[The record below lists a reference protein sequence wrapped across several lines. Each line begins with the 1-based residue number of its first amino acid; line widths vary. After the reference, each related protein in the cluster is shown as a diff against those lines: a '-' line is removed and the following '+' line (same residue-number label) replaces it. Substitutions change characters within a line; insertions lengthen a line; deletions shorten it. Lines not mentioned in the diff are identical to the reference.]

1 MSSKLEKL
9 LISYTAER
17 DSIKAE
23 LEERAAEMD
32 YSRVQLFSKALNHI
46 NQQLQTL
53 YNLQDKWHDEKEQLE
68 HWIKLLEK
76 SSVAGDENYMQDY
89 YACKIAIEK
98 ERLAELS
105 NNTVQK
111 TPPGSFLHEVLLKLL
126 SKELESFTLVLLDS
140 QKLLCHIR
148 LVRKTLILTV
158 PEVRRHRA
166 SYTLR
171 KSRIR
176 KLKSLGFRLYD
187 NKDKLMLFAPYFTL
201 EEVDAVQR
209 VLARIT
215 FEVFYFKALA
225 GETFIRYYP

>member
-9 LISYTAER
+9 LVSYTTER
-17 DSIKAE
+17 DSIMSE
-23 LEERAAEMD
+23 LEERAAEKD

-53 YNLQDKWHDEKEQLE
+53 YNLQDKWYDEKGQIER
-68 HWIKLLEK
+68 WIKLLEE
-76 SSVAGDENYMQDY
+76 SSVAGDENRMQDY

-98 ERLAELS
+98 EKLAERS
-105 NNTVQK
+105 NTAVQK
-111 TPPGSFLHEVLLKLL
+111 SPPGSLLHELLLKLL

-140 QKLLCHIR
+140 QKLICQIR

-158 PEVRRHRA
+158 PKVRRHSA
-166 SYTLR
+166 SYTLS

-187 NKDKLMLFAPYFTL
+187 NKDKLMLFAPYSTL
-201 EEVDAVQR
+201 EEVEAVQR

-225 GETFIRYYP
+225 GETFIKYYP